1 MKGYQ
6 GIVKSVLCKQP
17 MESGL
22 HVVAQLTHLDPSS
35 PYKMVVLDYDDV
47 VEAQYVD
54 FGYLSCVLS
63 EYMIVIDSDASSL
76 TSGCHKASS
85 SFLLIKI
92 IQKCKCP
99 NALLP
104 QARAI

>member
-1 MKGYQ
+1 
-6 GIVKSVLCKQP
+6 
-17 MESGL
+17 
-22 HVVAQLTHLDPSS
+22 
-35 PYKMVVLDYDDV
+35 MVVLDYDDV

-54 FGYLSCVLS
+54 FWYLPCVLS
-63 EYMIVIDSDASSL
+63 EYMIVIGSDASYL

-85 SFLLIKI
+85 SFLLIEI
-92 IQKCKCP
+92 IQKFKYLNALLPQVRKP